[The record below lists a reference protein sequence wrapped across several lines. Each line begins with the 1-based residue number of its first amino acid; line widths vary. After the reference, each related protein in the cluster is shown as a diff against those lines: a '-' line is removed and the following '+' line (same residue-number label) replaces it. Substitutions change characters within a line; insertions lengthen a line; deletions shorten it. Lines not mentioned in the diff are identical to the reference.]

1 MTSLAITDG
10 LLCLIAAAAVVTNRL
25 PLAFRMGSA
34 LLAVTACLGVLR
46 FSDLLPLPTLHSFFS
61 TFSSSS
67 AFLLMAVS
75 SVWTSSAGAT
85 RAKYASILLIV
96 SGAVGFVM
104 VDFFELT
111 RFGQVVAVL
120 CVLQIIVYAA
130 RHKLLSALAGA
141 VALELGFI
149 LFATGQRVPNLLQP
163 GDFLHLLTAAGL
175 ALLVSVSPA
184 CAARQPVTITPAPT
198 RSPRFSGCFDSE
210 CRG

>member
-10 LLCLIAAAAVVTNRL
+10 LLCLVAAAAVANSRL

-34 LLAVTACLGVLR
+34 LLAVTAGLGVLR
-46 FSDLLPLPTLHSFFS
+46 FSDLLPLPTLHGFFS
-61 TFSSSS
+61 AFSASS

-75 SVWTSSAGAT
+75 TIWTSSAGAT

-104 VDFFELT
+104 ADLFELT
-111 RFGQVVAVL
+111 RFGQGVAVL

-130 RHKLLSALAGA
+130 RHRLLSALVGA

-149 LFATGQRVPNLLQP
+149 LFATGQRVSNLLQP
-163 GDFLHLLTAAGL
+163 GDLLHLLTAAGL
-175 ALLVSVSPA
+175 ALLV
-184 CAARQPVTITPAPT
+184 RYHR
-198 RSPRFSGCFDSE
+198 RSPHASPVRS
-210 CRG
+210 R

>member
-10 LLCLIAAAAVVTNRL
+10 LLCLIAGAAVVTNKL

-34 LLAVTACLGVLR
+34 LLAVTAGLGVLR

-61 TFSSSS
+61 TFSASS

-75 SVWTSSAGAT
+75 TVWTSSAGAT

-96 SGAVGFVM
+96 SGAIGFVM
-104 VDFFELT
+104 EDLFELT
-111 RFGQVVAVL
+111 RFGQAVAVL
-120 CVLQIIVYAA
+120 CVLQIIVYSA
-130 RHKLLSALAGA
+130 RHRLLSALVGA
-141 VALELGFI
+141 IALELGFI

-175 ALLVSVSPA
+175 ALLVWCHRRAPHASP
-184 CAARQPVTITPAPT
+184 
-198 RSPRFSGCFDSE
+198 
-210 CRG
+210 

>member
-1 MTSLAITDG
+1 MSDCRGGGSHQQTPLALSHGVGASCRHRMPGGSEIQR
-10 LLCLIAAAAVVTNRL
+10 LAAAA
-25 PLAFRMGSA
+25 P
-34 LLAVTACLGVLR
+34 
-46 FSDLLPLPTLHSFFS
+46 LHSFFS
-61 TFSSSS
+61 AFSSSS

-104 VDFFELT
+104 VDLFEMT

-130 RHKLLSALAGA
+130 RHRLLSALVGA

-175 ALLVSVSPA
+175 ALLVWYHRRAPHASP
-184 CAARQPVTITPAPT
+184 
-198 RSPRFSGCFDSE
+198 
-210 CRG
+210 

>member
-104 VDFFELT
+104 VDLFELT
-111 RFGQVVAVL
+111 RFGQVVA
-120 CVLQIIVYAA
+120 CCAYY
-130 RHKLLSALAGA
+130 RLS
-141 VALELGFI
+141 F
-149 LFATGQRVPNLLQP
+149 TQP
-163 GDFLHLLTAAGL
+163 DTN
-175 ALLVSVSPA
+175 
-184 CAARQPVTITPAPT
+184 C
-198 RSPRFSGCFDSE
+198 
-210 CRG
+210 

>member
-10 LLCLIAAAAVVTNRL
+10 LLCLVAAAAVANSRL
-25 PLAFRMGSA
+25 PLALRMGSA
-34 LLAVTACLGVLR
+34 LLAVTAGLGVLR

-61 TFSSSS
+61 TLSSSS

-104 VDFFELT
+104 VDLFELT

-130 RHKLLSALAGA
+130 RHKLLSALVGA

-175 ALLVSVSPA
+175 TLLVWYHL
-184 CAARQPVTITPAPT
+184 
-198 RSPRFSGCFDSE
+198 RSPHASSVRS
-210 CRG
+210 R

>member
-10 LLCLIAAAAVVTNRL
+10 LLCLVAGAAIANSRL

-34 LLAVTACLGVLR
+34 LLAVTAGLGVLR
-46 FSDLLPLPTLHSFFS
+46 FTDLLPLPSLHGFFS
-61 TFSSSS
+61 AFSASS

-75 SVWTSSAGAT
+75 TIWTNSAGAT
-85 RAKYASILLIV
+85 RPKYASILLIV
-96 SGAVGFVM
+96 SGAFGFVLA
-104 VDFFELT
+104 DLFELT
-111 RFGQVVAVL
+111 RFGQLVAVL

-130 RHKLLSALAGA
+130 RRRLLSALVGA

-175 ALLVSVSPA
+175 ALLVWHH
-184 CAARQPVTITPAPT
+184 R
-198 RSPRFSGCFDSE
+198 RSQHANSMRS
-210 CRG
+210 R

>member
-34 LLAVTACLGVLR
+34 LLAVTAGLGVLR

-61 TFSSSS
+61 TFSASS

-104 VDFFELT
+104 VDLFELT

-120 CVLQIIVYAA
+120 CVLHIIVYAA
-130 RHKLLSALAGA
+130 RHKLLSALVGA

-175 ALLVSVSPA
+175 ALLVWYHRRAPHASP
-184 CAARQPVTITPAPT
+184 
-198 RSPRFSGCFDSE
+198 
-210 CRG
+210 

>member
-10 LLCLIAAAAVVTNRL
+10 LLCLIAGAAVVTNKL

-34 LLAVTACLGVLR
+34 LLAVTAGLGVLR

-61 TFSSSS
+61 TFSASS

-75 SVWTSSAGAT
+75 TVWTSSAGAT

-96 SGAVGFVM
+96 SGAIGFVM
-104 VDFFELT
+104 VDLFELT
-111 RFGQVVAVL
+111 RFGQAVAVL
-120 CVLQIIVYAA
+120 CVLQIIVYSA
-130 RHKLLSALAGA
+130 RHRLLSALVGA
-141 VALELGFI
+141 IALELGFI

-175 ALLVSVSPA
+175 ALLVWCHRRAPHASP
-184 CAARQPVTITPAPT
+184 
-198 RSPRFSGCFDSE
+198 
-210 CRG
+210 

>member
-10 LLCLIAAAAVVTNRL
+10 LLCLVAAAAVANSRL
-25 PLAFRMGSA
+25 PLALRMGSA
-34 LLAVTACLGVLR
+34 LLAVTAGLGVLQ
-46 FSDLLPLPTLHSFFS
+46 FSDLLPLPTLHGFFS
-61 TFSSSS
+61 AFSASS

-75 SVWTSSAGAT
+75 TIWTSSAGAT

-104 VDFFELT
+104 ADLFELT

-120 CVLQIIVYAA
+120 CVLQIFVYAA
-130 RHKLLSALAGA
+130 RHRLLSALVGA

-149 LFATGQRVPNLLQP
+149 MFATGQRIPNLLQP

-175 ALLVSVSPA
+175 SLLVWYH
-184 CAARQPVTITPAPT
+184 R
-198 RSPRFSGCFDSE
+198 RSPHTSSVRS
-210 CRG
+210 R

>member
-10 LLCLIAAAAVVTNRL
+10 LLGLVAATAAANSRL

-34 LLAVTACLGVLR
+34 LLAVTAGLGVLR
-46 FSDLLPLPTLHSFFS
+46 FSDLLPLPTLHGFFS
-61 TFSSSS
+61 AFSASS

-75 SVWTSSAGAT
+75 TIWTSSAGAI

-104 VDFFELT
+104 GDLFKLT

-130 RHKLLSALAGA
+130 RHRLLSALVGA

-149 LFATGQRVPNLLQP
+149 LFATGQRVSNLLQP

-175 ALLVSVSPA
+175 SLLVWYH
-184 CAARQPVTITPAPT
+184 R
-198 RSPRFSGCFDSE
+198 RSPHASSVRS
-210 CRG
+210 R

>member
-10 LLCLIAAAAVVTNRL
+10 LLCLVATAAVVTNRL

-34 LLAVTACLGVLR
+34 LLAVTAGLGVLR
-46 FSDLLPLPTLHSFFS
+46 FSDLLPLRTLHGFFS
-61 TFSSSS
+61 AFSASS

-75 SVWTSSAGAT
+75 TIWTSSAGAT

-104 VDFFELT
+104 ADLFELT

-130 RHKLLSALAGA
+130 RHRLLSALVGA
-141 VALELGFI
+141 VVLELGFI
-149 LFATGQRVPNLLQP
+149 LFATGQRVSNLLQP
-163 GDFLHLLTAAGL
+163 GDLLHLLTAAGL
-175 ALLVSVSPA
+175 ALLV
-184 CAARQPVTITPAPT
+184 RYHR
-198 RSPRFSGCFDSE
+198 RSPHASPVRS
-210 CRG
+210 R

>member
-34 LLAVTACLGVLR
+34 LLAVTAGLGVLR

-61 TFSSSS
+61 TFSASS

-75 SVWTSSAGAT
+75 TVWTSSAGAT

-96 SGAVGFVM
+96 SGAIGFVM
-104 VDFFELT
+104 VDLFELT

-120 CVLQIIVYAA
+120 CVLQIIVYSA
-130 RHKLLSALAGA
+130 RHRLLSALVGA
-141 VALELGFI
+141 IALELGFI

-175 ALLVSVSPA
+175 ALLVWHHRRGPHASP
-184 CAARQPVTITPAPT
+184 Q
-198 RSPRFSGCFDSE
+198 RSR
-210 CRG
+210 

>member
-34 LLAVTACLGVLR
+34 LLAVTAGLGVLR

-61 TFSSSS
+61 TFSASS

-75 SVWTSSAGAT
+75 TVWTSSAGAT

-96 SGAVGFVM
+96 SGAIGFVM
-104 VDFFELT
+104 VDLFELT

-120 CVLQIIVYAA
+120 CVLQIIVYSA
-130 RHKLLSALAGA
+130 RHRLLSALVGA
-141 VALELGFI
+141 IALELGFI

-175 ALLVSVSPA
+175 ALLVWCHRRAPHASPL
-184 CAARQPVTITPAPT
+184 
-198 RSPRFSGCFDSE
+198 RSR
-210 CRG
+210 

>member
-10 LLCLIAAAAVVTNRL
+10 LLCLIATAAVVTNRL

-34 LLAVTACLGVLR
+34 LLAVTAGLGVLR

-61 TFSSSS
+61 TFSASS

-75 SVWTSSAGAT
+75 TVWNSSAGAT
-85 RAKYASILLIV
+85 RAKYASILLTV
-96 SGAVGFVM
+96 SGAIGFVM
-104 VDFFELT
+104 VDLFELT

-120 CVLQIIVYAA
+120 CVLQIIVYSA
-130 RHKLLSALAGA
+130 RHALLSALVGA
-141 VALELGFI
+141 IALELGFI

-175 ALLVSVSPA
+175 VLLVWYH
-184 CAARQPVTITPAPT
+184 R
-198 RSPRFSGCFDSE
+198 RSPHASPLGSR
-210 CRG
+210 

>member
-10 LLCLIAAAAVVTNRL
+10 LLCLVAAAAVANSSL

-34 LLAVTACLGVLR
+34 LLAVTAGLGVLR
-46 FSDLLPLPTLHSFFS
+46 FSDLLPLPTLHGFFS
-61 TFSSSS
+61 AFSASS

-75 SVWTSSAGAT
+75 TIWTSSAGAT
-85 RAKYASILLIV
+85 QAKYASILLIV

-104 VDFFELT
+104 ADLFELT

-120 CVLQIIVYAA
+120 CVLQIFVYAA
-130 RHKLLSALAGA
+130 RHRLLSALVGA
-141 VALELGFI
+141 IALESGFI

-175 ALLVSVSPA
+175 ALLVWYHRHAPHASP
-184 CAARQPVTITPAPT
+184 
-198 RSPRFSGCFDSE
+198 
-210 CRG
+210 

>member
-34 LLAVTACLGVLR
+34 LLAVTAGLGVLR
-46 FSDLLPLPTLHSFFS
+46 FSDLLPLPTLHGFFS
-61 TFSSSS
+61 AFSASS

-75 SVWTSSAGAT
+75 TVWNSSAGAT

-96 SGAVGFVM
+96 SGAIGFVM
-104 VDFFELT
+104 VDLFELT

-120 CVLQIIVYAA
+120 CVLQIIIYSA
-130 RHKLLSALAGA
+130 RHRLLSALVGA
-141 VALELGFI
+141 IALELGFI

-175 ALLVSVSPA
+175 ALLVWYH
-184 CAARQPVTITPAPT
+184 R
-198 RSPRFSGCFDSE
+198 RSPHASPQRS
-210 CRG
+210 R

>member
-10 LLCLIAAAAVVTNRL
+10 LLCLVAAAAVVTNRL
-25 PLAFRMGSA
+25 PLAFRIGSA
-34 LLAVTACLGVLR
+34 LLAVTAGLGVLR

-104 VDFFELT
+104 VDLFEMT

-130 RHKLLSALAGA
+130 RHKLLSALMGA

-175 ALLVSVSPA
+175 ALLVWYHRHAPHASP
-184 CAARQPVTITPAPT
+184 
-198 RSPRFSGCFDSE
+198 
-210 CRG
+210 